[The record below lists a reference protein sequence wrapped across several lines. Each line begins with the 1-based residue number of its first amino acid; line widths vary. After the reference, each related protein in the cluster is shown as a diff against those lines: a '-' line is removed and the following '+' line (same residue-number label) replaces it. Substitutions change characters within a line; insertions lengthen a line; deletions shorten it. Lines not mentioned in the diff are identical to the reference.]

1 MVQKVIKYGNSLAVI
16 LPKESAALVGIDV
29 GSLVETT
36 VEGGRVVVQPV
47 EVVPKLTLESREFVD
62 RLYEKRR
69 RVFEALG
76 E

>member
-16 LPKESAALVGIDV
+16 LPKESAAAAGIEAGTLVT
-29 GSLVETT
+29 TT
-36 VEGGRVVVQPV
+36 VVEGRIVVQPV
-47 EVVPKLTLESREFVD
+47 EVVPKLTAENQDFLD
-62 RLYEKRR
+62 RLYQKRR

>member
-16 LPKESAALVGIDV
+16 LPKDSAASVGIEV
-29 GSLVETT
+29 GTLVETK

-47 EVVPKLTLESREFVD
+47 EVVPRLSPEDQSFVD
-62 RLYEKRR
+62 RLYQKRR
-69 RVFEALG
+69 QVFEALG